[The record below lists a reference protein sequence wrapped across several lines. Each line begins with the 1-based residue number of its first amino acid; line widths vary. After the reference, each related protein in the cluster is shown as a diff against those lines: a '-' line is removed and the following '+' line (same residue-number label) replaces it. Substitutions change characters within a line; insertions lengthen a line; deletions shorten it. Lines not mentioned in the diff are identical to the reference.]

1 MTRDIVKNKT
11 MNIIQKVNNREFTP
25 KHNNYQEVTV
35 DAAGKGPVVD
45 FSNIHGRTSGLAGFS
60 PLKAKSFY
68 DKFSEIGHLALDVA
82 GMIPL
87 VGVAAD
93 GLNAAWY
100 AGEGDWANAGL
111 SAAAAIPGVGQAAT
125 ATKLARKGMKLGDQI
140 VTSAK
145 KNPIMT
151 GVDLAFGADMVQQD
165 ENVQEMT
172 GIKPKFSPFFGDDE
186 GKMFKGGPTAAIP
199 YGFQKYYEYDAKDGE
214 EGNVMSQAWDD
225 IKGGVKKGYN
235 WLEEQG
241 EMARTGPINKDNKNE
256 DKPVNNNVNNKKSNL
271 DESWIN
277 AAKNKFNK

>member
-1 MTRDIVKNKT
+1 
-11 MNIIQKVNNREFTP
+11 MNIIQKVNSREFTP

-60 PLKAKSFY
+60 PLKSKSWY
-68 DKFSEIGHLALDVA
+68 DKFSDWGHLALDVA

-93 GLNAAWY
+93 GINAAWY
-100 AGEGDWANAGL
+100 AGEGDWENAALSGL
-111 SAAAAIPGVGQAAT
+111 AAIPGAGQAAT

-145 KNPIMT
+145 NNPIST
-151 GVDLAFGADMVQQD
+151 GIDIAFGADMVQQD
-165 ENVQEMT
+165 ENVQEAFDF
-172 GIKPKFSPFFGDDE
+172 KPKFSPFFGNDK
-186 GKMFKGGPTAAIP
+186 GKMFEGGPTAAIP
-199 YGFQKYYEYDAKDGE
+199 LGFQKYYEYDAKDGK
-214 EGNVMSQAWDD
+214 EGNVMGQAWDD
-225 IKGGVKKGYN
+225 IKGGVNKAYN
-235 WLEEQG
+235 WLEEKG
-241 EMARTGPINKDNKNE
+241 DMARTGPININKDKDKKND